1 MKSLIAEDDLTS
13 RFLLQ
18 QILQPF
24 GPVHVVVNGQ
34 EAVKAVHDA
43 LASGKPYDLICL
55 DIMMPEMDGVT
66 ALKAIRAEEARLAA
80 LAFQMAGLRAQAGCR
95 ILMTT
100 AVNARSTV
108 EQAIE
113 AQCDGY
119 LLKPYQPGHIR
130 HQLREFGLIF

>member
-1 MKSLIAEDDLTS
+1 M
-13 RFLLQ
+13 
-18 QILQPF
+18 
-24 GPVHVVVNGQ
+24 NGQ

-43 LASGKPYDLICL
+43 LAAGKPYDLICL
-55 DIMMPEMDGVT
+55 DIMMPEMDGVE
-66 ALKAIRAEEARLAA
+66 ALKAIRAEETRLAA
-80 LAFQMAGLRAQAGCR
+80 LAYQVAGLRQQAHCR
-95 ILMTT
+95 IVMTT
-100 AVNARSTV
+100 AVSARETV

>member
-1 MKSLIAEDDLTS
+1 VKSLIAEDDLTS

-24 GPVHVVVNGQ
+24 GMVHVVANGQ

-43 LASGKPYDLICL
+43 LASGQMYDLICL
-55 DIMMPEMDGVT
+55 DIMMPEMDGVS
-66 ALKAIRAEEARLAA
+66 ALKAIREEETRLAA
-80 LAFQMAGLRAQAGCR
+80 LTFQMAGLRAQAHCR

-100 AVNARSTV
+100 AVNARETV
-108 EQAIE
+108 QAAVE

-119 LLKPYQPGHIR
+119 LLKPYQPSAIR
-130 HQLREFGLIF
+130 QQLREFGLIF